1 MFKKNKYFALG
12 MTLLT
17 VIIASILFY
26 VVLTNIGIVFGKI
39 SEFVDILSSV
49 LFGFAFAY
57 LMNPV
62 MMITERGVRRLFRSA
77 NITDRG
83 LRRLS
88 RAIGV
93 IVAVLVFIAVVY
105 GLIAMVV
112 PELIESLEEVF
123 SSDSLDSYYRKINDW
138 ITKVTRDTPIESWFQ
153 KHDPIKSVQDW
164 ITKELDVF
172 KTISVAFNEVY
183 SVART
188 IFNMLIGIVIGGV
201 LILLQS
207 PIQALYFAIFELL
220 LQQVDGNI
228 IGPRILGGRL
238 GISDFWILV
247 SITLFGGLFGFI
259 GMLLGVPVFTVI
271 YTLIAQAVNK
281 ALIKKRHTL
290 ELEPYYTVQ
299 TVEELDRYGP
309 EFQESTVFASG
320 DSFETVYDPDDDFEY
335 EDATDSTQQF

>member
-1 MFKKNKYFALG
+1 LFKKNKYFALG

-123 SSDSLDSYYRKINDW
+123 SSSASAAAALRA
-138 ITKVTRDTPIESWFQ
+138 VTI
-153 KHDPIKSVQDW
+153 
-164 ITKELDVF
+164 
-172 KTISVAFNEVY
+172 
-183 SVART
+183 
-188 IFNMLIGIVIGGV
+188 IV
-201 LILLQS
+201 L
-207 PIQALYFAIFELL
+207 
-220 LQQVDGNI
+220 
-228 IGPRILGGRL
+228 
-238 GISDFWILV
+238 
-247 SITLFGGLFGFI
+247 
-259 GMLLGVPVFTVI
+259 
-271 YTLIAQAVNK
+271 
-281 ALIKKRHTL
+281 
-290 ELEPYYTVQ
+290 
-299 TVEELDRYGP
+299 
-309 EFQESTVFASG
+309 
-320 DSFETVYDPDDDFEY
+320 
-335 EDATDSTQQF
+335 